1 MYSLRK
7 DTGVTHNVH
16 VLKNNVHLT
25 TFSINTLLLK
35 KVFGDEKE
43 ILLPKDRDGKLLVL
57 IIQSPYNQDLLLNCF
72 VAHRIMNRPIGGSIL
87 LRIEPV
93 EGRTDAE
100 KEEDAKMN
108 ALIEFMER
116 KYKEL
121 VFLSIIQ

>member
-43 ILLPKDRDGKLLVL
+43 ILLPKDRDGKLLDL
-57 IIQSPYNQDLLLNCF
+57 IIKSPYNQNLLLNCF
-72 VAHRIMNRPIGGSIL
+72 VAHRMMDRPIGGSIL
-87 LRIEPV
+87 ERIEPV
-93 EGRTDAE
+93 EKRTDA
-100 KEEDAKMN
+100 EDAKMN
-108 ALIEFMER
+108 AVIELIEI